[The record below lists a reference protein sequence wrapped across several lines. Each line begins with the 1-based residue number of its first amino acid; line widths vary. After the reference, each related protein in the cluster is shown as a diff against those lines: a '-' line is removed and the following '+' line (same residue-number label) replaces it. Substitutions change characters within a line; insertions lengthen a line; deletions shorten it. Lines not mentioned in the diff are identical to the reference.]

1 MADCTPGA
9 FKSYSIEYKANLEG
23 IPVTY
28 ISPKNTSKR
37 CHRCGHVAQGN
48 SREFRCPKCGL
59 QSRFE
64 LST

>member
-1 MADCTPGA
+1 MAHLELSKVTA
-9 FKSYSIEYKANLEG
+9 LSIRRIW

-37 CHRCGHVAQGN
+37 CHRCGHVAQAN
-48 SREFRCPKCGL
+48 SREFRCPKCL